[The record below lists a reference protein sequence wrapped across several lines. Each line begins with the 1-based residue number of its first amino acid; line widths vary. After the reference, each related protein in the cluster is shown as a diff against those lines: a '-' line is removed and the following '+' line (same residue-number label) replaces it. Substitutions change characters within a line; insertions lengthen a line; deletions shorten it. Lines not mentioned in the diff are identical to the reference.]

1 MKLIAALLLTA
12 VHAKLAPVHL
22 AKKSGVKAVQA
33 IDLGGGK
40 KAAGGYGQ
48 WAKDNAAAN
57 GIIIGAFKTAAADL
71 MAQVSDSESDFDLK
85 RNLLFF
91 AFGGAYLGAFQ
102 YWYQV
107 NIFSKVFTSTARFTS
122 ESLAEKAKDVDGLVQ
137 LAFQIAL
144 NLTILSVVYLPTFY
158 LFKALFFSDCGLAS
172 CFSDAWATYTS
183 NLETDLPA
191 LIRCWA
197 PADLVCFSVPLYLRI
212 PIRHLVSFCW
222 TIYLSLARGSA

>member
-1 MKLIAALLLTA
+1 MKLLAALLLTA
-12 VHAKLAPVHL
+12 AHAKLAPVHL

-40 KAAGGYGQ
+40 KASGGYGQ

-102 YWYQV
+102 YWHETAWKSTRHRRDV
-107 NIFSKVFTSTARFTS
+107 KPNLHAGTRSTSSSASSRRRKDSPPKAWRRSSRTRKV
-122 ESLAEKAKDVDGLVQ
+122 
-137 LAFQIAL
+137 
-144 NLTILSVVYLPTFY
+144 
-158 LFKALFFSDCGLAS
+158 
-172 CFSDAWATYTS
+172 
-183 NLETDLPA
+183 
-191 LIRCWA
+191 
-197 PADLVCFSVPLYLRI
+197 
-212 PIRHLVSFCW
+212 
-222 TIYLSLARGSA
+222 

>member
-1 MKLIAALLLTA
+1 
-12 VHAKLAPVHL
+12 
-22 AKKSGVKAVQA
+22 
-33 IDLGGGK
+33 
-40 KAAGGYGQ
+40 
-48 WAKDNAAAN
+48 
-57 GIIIGAFKTAAADL
+57 
-71 MAQVSDSESDFDLK
+71 
-85 RNLLFF
+85 
-91 AFGGAYLGAFQ
+91 
-102 YWYQV
+102 V

-122 ESLAEKAKDVDGLVQ
+122 ESLAEKARDVDGLVQ